1 MTPQSTGPAVI
12 SRQTVSVSGEMVT
25 ADLPALIEQNLASYR
40 SAAQGAFSAATERAL
55 LSDSRVFTEWCS
67 ARALVALPVEPST
80 VAAFI
85 DNQALTKKPATVRR
99 YVSSISHL
107 HRAADVPNPCERSM
121 VKLAL
126 KRMAKTYGTVQRRAE
141 GLTRQLVDRMLHASG
156 DTLRDLR
163 NRMVLAVAY
172 DTLGR
177 RSELVALRIE
187 DLHRGASGD
196 GSINIRRLKTD
207 EMGIGSIRYLAPDTM
222 CLVDE
227 WISKAGL
234 ESGTLLR
241 AVLKGSKVGGPLV
254 PMEVTRIYKQMAAVA
269 GLPLETVEAISAH
282 STRVGASQDMA
293 ASDRIEMPAIMQAGG
308 WKSPEMIARY
318 TARQHTRRS
327 GSIKL
332 AELQNR
338 ASSAAVAEQRIL
350 DADG

>member
-1 MTPQSTGPAVI
+1 MTLEADGPGVT
-12 SRQTVSVSGEMVT
+12 SRQSISGGTEILTSGPPSV
-25 ADLPALIEQNLASYR
+25 IEQNLSAHR
-40 SAAQGAFSAATERAL
+40 GVAQGILSAASERAL
-55 LSDSRVFTEWCS
+55 LSDSRLFTEWCS
-67 ARALVALPVEPST
+67 ARALVALPAEPLT

-107 HRAADVPNPCERSM
+107 HRAADIPNPCERSM

-126 KRMAKTYGTVQRRAE
+126 KRMGKTYGTAQRRAE

-163 NRMVLAVAY
+163 NRTVLAVAY
-172 DTLGR
+172 DSLAR
-177 RSELVALRIE
+177 RSELVALRVE
-187 DLHRGASGD
+187 DLRRGASGD
-196 GSINIRRLKTD
+196 GSINIRRSKTD
-207 EMGIGSIRYLAPDTM
+207 EMGTGSIRYLAPDTM

-234 ESGTLLR
+234 EGGTLLR

-254 PMEVTRIYKQMAAVA
+254 PMEVTRIYKQMAATA

-308 WKSPEMIARY
+308 WKSPEMVTRY
-318 TARQHTRRS
+318 TARQHARPS
-327 GSIKL
+327 GSAKL

-338 ASSAAVAEQRIL
+338 ASSGAVVEQQIL